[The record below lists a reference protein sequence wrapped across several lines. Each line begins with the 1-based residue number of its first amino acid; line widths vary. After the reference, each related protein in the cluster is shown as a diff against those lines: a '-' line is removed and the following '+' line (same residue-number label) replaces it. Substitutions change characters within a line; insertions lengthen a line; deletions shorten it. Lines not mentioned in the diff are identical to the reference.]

1 MSIGISENFKQSFA
15 FTKENLLGKI
25 QNWVILFV
33 LAFFTGTFLTELFP
47 NLELL
52 WAVLTIAASVII
64 SGLIVRIYAGGDVT
78 FASFGTVIIKGIG
91 YNVAALVYSLPA
103 LILMVIAIV
112 VMLVPILSGSPEAGL
127 TGAAIGLV
135 ILMPALILAFLASA
149 FIIPAAVNYAH
160 STGVGG
166 AFRISE
172 ILSRIEKAGWGMFI
186 GSFLIFLVIQ
196 MVVAVPTAIL
206 TTFGLPI
213 IGGIVTAV
221 INPIILVLRAKY
233 FANRLS

>member
-1 MSIGISENFKQSFA
+1 MPIGISENFRQSFA
-15 FTKENLLGKI
+15 FTKENLFSKI
-25 QNWVILFV
+25 LNWVILFV
-33 LAFFTGTFLTELFP
+33 LVFFAGIYLAELLPDFV
-47 NLELL
+47 LL
-52 WAVLTIAASVII
+52 WAVLGIAASII
-64 SGLIVRIYAGGDVT
+64 TCGITMRIYAGGDVT

-112 VMLVPILSGSPEAGL
+112 VILVPILSGSPEAGL

-172 ILSRIEKAGWGMFI
+172 ILSRIEKAGWGEFI